1 MVKKGVLDGISDK
14 SNVQSPGLFKYLREI
29 YPEALPGSTNEVF
42 DSLLDGLI
50 GLF

>member
-29 YPEALPGSTNEVF
+29 YLELPGPTDEVF